1 VSNFSSTSI
10 IENQRLAGIFF
21 AITII
26 VTPSCAQNKNS
37 KAMKK
42 QNENLSFY
50 GVRYIVSDLDAA
62 VSFYKNLLE
71 FTVDIQVAPGFARLS
86 KGNLHLYLNK
96 PGFGGAGQSMPD
108 GMIPTAGG
116 WARVI
121 LEVHNLEESIATLK
135 TKSARFRNELVTGQ
149 GGKQI
154 LLQDPSGNL
163 VELFE
168 PNEQAK
174 SIK

>member
-1 VSNFSSTSI
+1 M
-10 IENQRLAGIFF
+10 ENKL
-21 AITII
+21 
-26 VTPSCAQNKNS
+26 
-37 KAMKK
+37 
-42 QNENLSFY
+42 NESPGFY
-50 GVRYIVSDLDAA
+50 GVRYIVNDLDAA
-62 VSFYKNLLE
+62 VLFYKDLLG

-96 PGFGGAGQSMPD
+96 PGFGGAGQSMPN
-108 GMIPTAGG
+108 GTAPAPGG
-116 WARVI
+116 WSRII
-121 LEVHNLEESIATLK
+121 LEVNNVETFVETLK
-135 TKSARFRNELVTGQ
+135 IKKAHFRNELVTGQ